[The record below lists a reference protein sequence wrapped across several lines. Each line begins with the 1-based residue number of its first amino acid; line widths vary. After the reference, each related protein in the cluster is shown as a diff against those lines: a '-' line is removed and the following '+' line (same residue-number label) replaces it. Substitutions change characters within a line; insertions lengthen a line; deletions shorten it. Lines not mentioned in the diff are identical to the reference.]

1 MPEWTNG
8 VVPKTTI
15 LARVSEVRILLPPPK
30 HMISFFNQNKK
41 SPATVSKESLK
52 RIEQLEKA
60 VGELSKSLEELKQG
74 MKKALVKVG
83 VVRFNP
89 FHETGGDQSF
99 AIALLDEYNTG
110 VVVMSHYMKDHNRVY
125 AKPIVKGVS
134 EYMLSEEEKEAMKK
148 AMNQ

>member
-1 MPEWTNG
+1 
-8 VVPKTTI
+8 
-15 LARVSEVRILLPPPK
+15 
-30 HMISFFNQNKK
+30 MISFFNQNKK
-41 SPATVSKESLK
+41 SPAAVSKESQK
-52 RIEQLEKA
+52 RIEQLEKR
-60 VGELSKSLEELKQG
+60 VQELSKDLEKLQQG

-110 VVVMSHYMKDHNRVY
+110 FVLMSHYMKEYNRVY

-134 EYMLSEEEKEAMKK
+134 EYMLSGEEKEAMKR
-148 AMNQ
+148 AMNS